1 MPRLALLVSLLC
13 VVCGGARAADPATV
27 RFVVYFQEWSAAIDD
42 SAQDVIT
49 RAAEAIKAHPRSP
62 AAVTGF
68 ADPTG
73 SKEAN
78 KLLSELRA
86 QRVIDQLQTDGVP
99 PARLARHGRGS
110 VKFALT
116 SQESRRVEVEVG
128 TR

>member
-13 VVCGGARAADPATV
+13 AVCGGARAADPGSV
-27 RFVVYFQEWSAAIDD
+27 RFVVYFQEWSAALDG
-42 SAQDVIT
+42 SAQDVIN
-49 RAAEAIKAHPRSP
+49 RAAQAIKSHPRSP
-62 AAVTGF
+62 ATVTGF

-78 KLLSELRA
+78 RLLSELRA
-86 QRVIDQLQTDGVP
+86 QRVIDQLQADGVP
-99 PARLARHGRGS
+99 HARLSRHGRGS

-128 TR
+128 SR